1 MRSPQRRQI
10 SDPSVRRELR
20 RLSFEA
26 RPRYRRS
33 MSFLRS
39 TVPCAVL
46 LVLGCSRAPVG
57 GVTPDPGTYDVV
69 ITGGKV
75 VDGTGSAWFHGD
87 VGIRGDRIA
96 RIAPAGMLAPA
107 RAQQRIDARGLVVAP
122 GFIDIQ
128 SHSRED
134 FLTGDGRIVSKVTQG
149 ITTEILGEGWTNAPA
164 NENTLAGS
172 GDITDPAVQALSR
185 SLMGPRGFDTW
196 LRAMERHGV
205 SANVGS
211 FVGAT
216 TVRVYAKGQ
225 AMGAATPAE
234 LDTMRAVMRS
244 AMQDG
249 AFGLA
254 SALIYPPGNFA
265 STEELI
271 EVARAMAPYGGVY
284 ITHMRSEA
292 DQFLEAIDE
301 SIRIGKEGGVPVEIY
316 HLKAAGRR
324 NWPKAAQAIAKI
336 DSARRAGLD
345 VQANMYAYTAGG
357 TGLSACLPPW
367 ASADGKLLD
376 NLKDPGTRA
385 RIRAEML
392 QERTEWENLCQLAG
406 TEGVL
411 LLGLRKDENKRFV
424 GKRLGEVATTLGKE
438 WPDAIMDLLIAEE
451 QRIGTVYF
459 LMDEANI
466 ALQLRQPW
474 MKFGTDAGGMDPD
487 SAQGPTHPRAY
498 GNFPRLL
505 GKYVRDERVIPL
517 EDAIRKMS
525 SAVATRLAI
534 QDRGVLRAGMYADVV
549 VFDPNTIADRATFES
564 PHQLSVGMRHVFVNG
579 TAVVRDG
586 RHTGAKPGRVV
597 RGPGYAR

>member
-1 MRSPQRRQI
+1 MPQRAAI
-10 SDPSVRRELR
+10 IATLA
-20 RLSFEA
+20 LFATACA
-26 RPRYRRS
+26 RGPA
-33 MSFLRS
+33 
-39 TVPCAVL
+39 T
-46 LVLGCSRAPVG
+46 
-57 GVTPDPGTYDVV
+57 GVVPDPGVYDVV
-69 ITGGKV
+69 ITGGRV
-75 VDGTGSAWFHGD
+75 VDGTGSAWFYGD
-87 VGIRGDRIA
+87 VGIRDERIA
-96 RIAPAGMLAPA
+96 RIAPAGMLAGA
-107 RAQQRIDARGLVVAP
+107 RASHRIDARGLVVAP
-122 GFIDIQ
+122 GFMDIQ

-185 SLMGPRGFDTW
+185 SLMGARGFDTW
-196 LRAMERHGV
+196 LRAMESHGI

-225 AMGAATPAE
+225 AMGAPTAAE
-234 LDTMRAVMRS
+234 LDTMRSIMRN

-271 EVARAMAPYGGVY
+271 EVARAMAPFGGVY

-301 SIRIGKEGGVPVEIY
+301 AIRIGKDGGVPVEIY

-376 NLKDPGTRA
+376 NLKDPATRA

-392 QERTEWENLCQLAG
+392 KENTDWENLCQLG
-406 TEGVL
+406 GMEGVL

-424 GKRLGEVATTLGKE
+424 GKRLSEVAAALGKE
-438 WPDAIMDLLIAEE
+438 WPDAVMDLLIAEE

-474 MKFGTDAGGMDPD
+474 IKFGTDAGGFDPD
-487 SAQGPTHPRAY
+487 SATGPSHPRAY

-505 GKYVRDERVIPL
+505 GKYVRDEQVIPL

-525 SAVATRLAI
+525 SAVATRLSI
-534 QDRGVLRAGMYADVV
+534 QDRGVLREGMYADVV

-597 RGPGYAR
+597 RGPGYRR

>member
-1 MRSPQRRQI
+1 MQTITRCSDLSVSARSSRT
-10 SDPSVRRELR
+10 LA
-20 RLSFEA
+20 L
-26 RPRYRRS
+26 
-33 MSFLRS
+33 
-39 TVPCAVL
+39 CAS
-46 LVLGCSRAPVG
+46 LVTLGACATGRAIDVA
-57 GVTPDPGTYDVV
+57 PDPGTYDVV
-69 ITGGKV
+69 ITGGRV
-75 VDGTGSAWFHGD
+75 IDGTGSAWFHGD

-96 RIAPAGMLAPA
+96 RIAPAGMLASS
-107 RAQQRIDARGLVVAP
+107 RATHRVDARGMVVAP

-128 SHSRED
+128 GHSRAE

-149 ITTEILGEGWTNAPA
+149 ITTEILGEGATNAPA
-164 NENTLAGS
+164 NERTLAGI
-172 GDITDPAVQALSR
+172 GDNTDPAVQTLYR
-185 SLMGPRGFDTW
+185 SLVGPRGFDAW
-196 LRAMERHGV
+196 LRAMERHGI
-205 SANVGS
+205 SANAGS

-234 LDTMRAVMRS
+234 LDTMRLIMRN

-265 STEELI
+265 GTEELI
-271 EVARAMAPYGGVY
+271 EVAKAMAPYGGVY

-292 DQFLEAIDE
+292 DQLLEGIDE
-301 SIRIGKEGGVPVEIY
+301 AIRIGREGGVAVEIY

-324 NWPKAAQAIAKI
+324 NWPKAALAIAKI

-345 VQANMYAYTAGG
+345 VQANMYPYTAGG

-367 ASADGKLLD
+367 ASADNKLLD
-376 NLKDPGTRA
+376 NLKDPATRA

-392 QERTEWENLCQLAG
+392 QDRTEWENLCQLAG
-406 TEGVL
+406 PEGVL

-424 GKRLGEVATTLGKE
+424 GKRLGEVAAMLGKDA
-438 WPDAIMDLLIAEE
+438 PDAIMDLLIAEE

-459 LMDEANI
+459 LMSEENI

-487 SAQGPTHPRAY
+487 SARGPSHPRAY
-498 GNFPRLL
+498 GNFPRIL
-505 GKYVRDERVIPL
+505 GKYVRDEGVIPL

-525 SAVATRLAI
+525 SAVAARLSI
-534 QDRGVLRAGMYADVV
+534 PDRGVLRPGMYADVV
-549 VFDPNTIADRATFES
+549 VFDPATVADRATFEQ
-564 PHQLSVGMRHVFVNG
+564 PHQISVGMRHVFVNG

-586 RHTGAKPGRVV
+586 RHTGAKPGRIV
-597 RGPGYAR
+597 RGPGYKQEE

>member
-1 MRSPQRRQI
+1 VI
-10 SDPSVRRELR
+10 D
-20 RLSFEA
+20 A
-26 RPRYRRS
+26 
-33 MSFLRS
+33 
-39 TVPCAVL
+39 A
-46 LVLGCSRAPVG
+46 
-57 GVTPDPGTYDVV
+57 PDPGSYDVV
-69 ITGGKV
+69 ITGGRV
-75 VDGTGSAWFHGD
+75 IDGTGSAWFHGD

-96 RIAPAGMLAPA
+96 RIVPAGMLAGA
-107 RAQQRIDARGLVVAP
+107 RAGERIDARGLVVAP

-128 SHSRED
+128 SHSRGE

-164 NENTLAGS
+164 NEHTLAGS
-172 GDITDPAVQALSR
+172 GDITDTAVQALSR
-185 SLMGPRGFDTW
+185 TLMGPRGFDAW

-216 TVRVYAKGQ
+216 TVRVYARGQ
-225 AMGAATPAE
+225 AMGAATSAE
-234 LDTMRAVMRS
+234 LDTMRVVMRN
-244 AMQDG
+244 AMEDG

-265 STEELI
+265 GTEELI
-271 EVARAMAPYGGVY
+271 EVAKAMAPYGGVY

-292 DQFLEAIDE
+292 DQLLEAIDE
-301 SIRIGKEGGVPVEIY
+301 AIRIGRDGGVPVEIY

-324 NWPKAAQAIAKI
+324 NWPKAASAIAKI

-376 NLKDPGTRA
+376 NLKDPATRA

-406 TEGVL
+406 PEGVL
-411 LLGLRKDENKRFV
+411 LLGLRREQNQRFV
-424 GKRLGEVATTLGKE
+424 GKRLNEVAGMLGRDV
-438 WPDAIMDLLIAEE
+438 PDAIMDLLIQEE

-459 LMDEANI
+459 LMSEDNI
-466 ALQLRQPW
+466 ALQLRAPW
-474 MKFGTDAGGMDPD
+474 MKFGTDAGGIDPD
-487 SAQGPTHPRAY
+487 SARAPTHPRAY
-498 GNFPRLL
+498 GNFPRIL
-505 GKYVRDERVIPL
+505 GRYVRDEGVIPL

-525 SAVATRLAI
+525 SAVATRLSI
-534 QDRGVLRAGMYADVV
+534 PDRGLLRPGMYADVV
-549 VFDPNTIADRATFES
+549 VFDPATIADRATFEQ
-564 PHQLSVGMRHVFVNG
+564 PHQISAGMRHVFVNG

-586 RHTGAKPGRVV
+586 RHTGAKPGRIV
-597 RGPGYAR
+597 RGPGYGSR

>member
-1 MRSPQRRQI
+1 M
-10 SDPSVRRELR
+10 
-20 RLSFEA
+20 
-26 RPRYRRS
+26 
-33 MSFLRS
+33 
-39 TVPCAVL
+39 
-46 LVLGCSRAPVG
+46 
-57 GVTPDPGTYDVV
+57 
-69 ITGGKV
+69 
-75 VDGTGSAWFHGD
+75 DGTGSAWYYGD

-96 RIAPAGMLAPA
+96 RIAPAGMLATA
-107 RAQQRIDARGLVVAP
+107 RTRDRIDARGMVVAP
-122 GFIDIQ
+122 GFMDIQ
-128 SHSRED
+128 SHSRGE

-164 NENTLAGS
+164 NEHTLAGS
-172 GDITDPAVQALSR
+172 GDITDPALQALSR
-185 SLMGPRGFDTW
+185 SFMGPRGFDTW
-196 LRAMERHGV
+196 LRAMERHGI

-225 AMGAATPAE
+225 AMGPATPAE
-234 LDTMRAVMRS
+234 LDTMRRVMRN
-244 AMQDG
+244 AMEDG

-254 SALIYPPGNFA
+254 SALIYPPGTFA
-265 STEELI
+265 STQELI

-301 SIRIGKEGGVPVEIY
+301 AIRIGKEGGVPVEIY

-324 NWPKAAQAIAKI
+324 NWPKAALAIAKI

-345 VQANMYAYTAGG
+345 VQANMYSYTAGG

-376 NLKDPGTRA
+376 NLKDPATRA
-385 RIRAEML
+385 RMRAEML

-406 TEGVL
+406 PEGVL
-411 LLGLRKDENKRFV
+411 LLGLRKDDNKRFV
-424 GKRLGEVATTLGKE
+424 GKRLGEVAATLGRE
-438 WPDAIMDLLIAEE
+438 WPDAVMDLLIAEE

-459 LMDEANI
+459 LMAEENI

-474 MKFGTDAGGMDPD
+474 MKFGTDAGGFDPD
-487 SAQGPTHPRAY
+487 SATGPSHPRAY
-498 GNFPRLL
+498 GNFPRIL
-505 GKYVRDERVIPL
+505 GKYVREERVIPL

-525 SAVATRLAI
+525 SAVATRLSI

-549 VFDPNTIADRATFES
+549 VFDPATIADRATFES

-597 RGPGYAR
+597 RGPGYRG